1 MRRVYKAFLTVML
14 VLWDVLSV
22 IISILLGLRL
32 RYGFGRDLPGFY
44 IRYFWIIIFICCG
57 LAVLLNILFRC
68 YSGILKY
75 MGIPEVSRQV
85 FSVIT
90 FCIIL
95 IVANIIWNLVVNNE
109 VIIIVS
115 AFLILL
121 MLLGRSSV
129 CVLFFL
135 RTKILMRI
143 NNRGMEKVVIY
154 GAGEAGKYLQ
164 KQLIEHF
171 ENKMR
176 PVAFIDDDKALH
188 GAKINGIK
196 VYGGKENLV
205 KIIKETGA
213 KKLIVAIP
221 SAPKEFIKDIV
232 YSCKQYN
239 CAVSRF
245 GSINDVDDKVEN
257 LKISDIDLSD
267 LLRRDSVKLN
277 MEAVMK
283 FIEGKTVL
291 VTGGVGSIG
300 SEICRQV
307 LKFNAAK
314 LIIFDINENGLFEI
328 DNELKKK
335 FDESGYEVVL
345 GSVRDRGR
353 LCEVFEKYKP
363 EIVFHAAAHKHVPLM
378 EGNPKEA
385 IKNNVFGTINVAET
399 AIKYKAEKFI
409 LISTDKAVNPTNIMG
424 ASKRIAELV
433 IQIFDSLSDTDFA
446 AVRFGNVLG
455 SNGSVVPFFQ
465 KQIEEGGPVT
475 VTHREM
481 KRYFMTIPE
490 AVQLV
495 LEAGAMAQGGEIFV
509 LDMGEPVYIYDMAC
523 DLIKLNGYVPEKDIK
538 IVITGLR
545 PGEKLF
551 EEISLA
557 DEDTTKTTNNMIFI
571 CKPIEHDVD
580 FITKTIKD
588 LEIQIHD
595 NGVDNV
601 FASVKKL
608 VSTFNHN
615 MYVD

>member
-32 RYGFGRDLPGFY
+32 RYGFDRGFPSFY
-44 IRYFWIIIFICCG
+44 TSYFWIIIFISCS
-57 LAVLLNILFRC
+57 LAVILNVIYRC

-95 IVANIIWNLVVNNE
+95 IAANFIWNPLGNYE

-129 CVLFFL
+129 CILFFL
-135 RTKILMRI
+135 RTKILLRI
-143 NNRGMEKVVIY
+143 NNRGMEKVIIY

-164 KQLIEHF
+164 KQLIDHF
-171 ENKMR
+171 EIKMR

-221 SAPKEFIKDIV
+221 SIPKEFIKDIV

-239 CAVSRF
+239 CTVSRF

-277 MEAVMK
+277 MEAVMQ
-283 FIEGKTVL
+283 FINGKTVL

-307 LKFNAAK
+307 LKYNAAK

-335 FDESGYEVVL
+335 FDESGYEVLL
-345 GSVRDRGR
+345 GSVRDGQA
-353 LCEVFEKYKP
+353 L
-363 EIVFHAAAHKHVPLM
+363 
-378 EGNPKEA
+378 
-385 IKNNVFGTINVAET
+385 
-399 AIKYKAEKFI
+399 
-409 LISTDKAVNPTNIMG
+409 
-424 ASKRIAELV
+424 
-433 IQIFDSLSDTDFA
+433 
-446 AVRFGNVLG
+446 
-455 SNGSVVPFFQ
+455 
-465 KQIEEGGPVT
+465 
-475 VTHREM
+475 
-481 KRYFMTIPE
+481 
-490 AVQLV
+490 
-495 LEAGAMAQGGEIFV
+495 
-509 LDMGEPVYIYDMAC
+509 
-523 DLIKLNGYVPEKDIK
+523 
-538 IVITGLR
+538 
-545 PGEKLF
+545 
-551 EEISLA
+551 
-557 DEDTTKTTNNMIFI
+557 
-571 CKPIEHDVD
+571 
-580 FITKTIKD
+580 
-588 LEIQIHD
+588 
-595 NGVDNV
+595 
-601 FASVKKL
+601 
-608 VSTFNHN
+608 
-615 MYVD
+615 